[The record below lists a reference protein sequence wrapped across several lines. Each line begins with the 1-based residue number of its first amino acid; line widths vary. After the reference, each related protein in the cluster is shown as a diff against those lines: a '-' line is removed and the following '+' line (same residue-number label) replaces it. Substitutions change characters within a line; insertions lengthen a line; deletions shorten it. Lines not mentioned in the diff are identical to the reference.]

1 MPGIVNGRL
10 GLPGSARIKRPGV
23 GVRLQDYHLDR
34 LAHSAR
40 HFGFEFQR
48 ELALENITAFESA
61 QPQRMRLLL
70 GPSGEPEIQATA
82 CPKVDSVVQLKL
94 AVAPLDCMSPFLF
107 HQTTHRLV
115 YDIARLGQDDCDDVL
130 LWKERDEITETTIYN
145 IYLEID
151 GRLFTPPL
159 NSGLL
164 AGVYRR
170 MMLETGK
177 ASELP
182 LFKTD
187 LDRASRIFV
196 SNSVRGLIPAK
207 LILP

>member
-1 MPGIVNGRL
+1 M
-10 GLPGSARIKRPGV
+10 
-23 GVRLQDYHLDR
+23 RLQDYHLDR

-61 QPQRMRLLL
+61 QPQRLRLLL

-82 CPKVDSVVQLKL
+82 CPEVDSVVQLKL
-94 AVAPLDCMSPFLF
+94 AVAPLDCMNPFLF
-107 HQTTHRLV
+107 HKSTHRLV

-130 LWKERDEITETTIYN
+130 LWNERDEITETTIYN

-164 AGVYRR
+164 AGVYLR
-170 MMLETGK
+170 LTLVQ
-177 ASELP
+177 SSL
-182 LFKTD
+182 LNIC
-187 LDRASRIFV
+187 IFY
-196 SNSVRGLIPAK
+196 
-207 LILP
+207 